1 MMADILPDEQRAQGF
16 GILRVVAN
24 LSVSIGPAIGGLLA
38 GYSYM
43 ILFVTD
49 FVVSMITAFIVYRKI
64 PETKPDNT
72 STGSHKTESFLLT
85 MSGYW
90 RVLKDVVFVIVV
102 LLSLLTNLVYTQMN
116 STLSVFLRDMHGVSA
131 QGYGYILTLNALLV
145 VVMQFWITRKISSYK
160 PMVLMFVGNI
170 LYAIGFAMYGFV
182 DLYWLFLLAMV
193 IITVGEMI
201 SSPIMQSLVAR
212 FAPEDMRGRYMAIFN
227 LSYGTA
233 NAIGPL
239 AAGIIID
246 NHDPN
251 LVWYAGGIICTISA
265 FGYLLLQAATQKKK
279 KAAN

>member
-1 MMADILPDEQRAQGF
+1 
-16 GILRVVAN
+16 
-24 LSVSIGPAIGGLLA
+24 
-38 GYSYM
+38 
-43 ILFVTD
+43 
-49 FVVSMITAFIVYRKI
+49 
-64 PETKPDNT
+64 
-72 STGSHKTESFLLT
+72 
-85 MSGYW
+85 
-90 RVLKDVVFVIVV
+90 
-102 LLSLLTNLVYTQMN
+102 
-116 STLSVFLRDMHGVSA
+116 MHGVSA
-131 QGYGYILTLNALLV
+131 QGYGYILTLNALMV

-227 LSYGTA
+227 LSFGTA

-239 AAGIIID
+239 AAGIIMD

-265 FGYLLLQAATQKKK
+265 FGYLLLQAATQRKK
-279 KAAN
+279 KAAI